1 MSRLYQYDSEVQQTL
16 QRNRERERFA
26 ERSPNTGHARR
37 GIQPMKWQPVDI
49 DPLISLAAEA
59 GSVNHAFRS

>member
-1 MSRLYQYDSEVQQTL
+1 MSRLFQYDSEVQQTL
-16 QRNRERERFA
+16 QPNRERERA

-49 DPLISLAAEA
+49 DPLISLTAEA
-59 GSVNHAFRS
+59 GSANRALRS